1 MIIANIY
8 GGLGNQLFQYAAGRQ
23 LAERNHTRLKLDIE
37 NFKKDKRREYLLNH
51 FALKESFCTS
61 LDKTIIK
68 GKNRIRKLLDKDAQG
83 NIYVEKSV
91 AFDEKVTGLGNNIYL
106 DGYFGNEKYF
116 ISIENIIRDEF
127 RVTKTPDSI
136 NEMFLQKIKS
146 TNSVALHVRRGDYVS
161 NKETNAVHGVCSIAY
176 YKEAIAR
183 VADKTSDPHFF
194 IFSDDMP
201 WVKENL
207 QINEFPVDYIEHNKD
222 LAHEDLRLMYSCKHT
237 IIANSSFSWWGAW
250 LNSNPGKI
258 IIAPEKWN
266 NIPGNETELPVQWI
280 RLRDPQ
286 RA

>member
-23 LAERNHTRLKLDIE
+23 LAERNHTTLKLDIE

-51 FALKESFCTS
+51 FAIKKSFCTS
-61 LDKTIIK
+61 LDKTLIK
-68 GKNRIRKLLDKDAQG
+68 GKNRIKKLRNKDEEVT
-83 NIYVEKSV
+83 IYVEKSL
-91 AFDEKVTGLGNNIYL
+91 AFDEKVTELGNNVYL

-116 ISIENIIRDEF
+116 ISIERIIRDEF
-127 RVTKTPDSI
+127 RVTDTPDSI
-136 NEMFLQKIKS
+136 NEKYLQKIRS

-161 NKETNAVHGVCSIAY
+161 NKETNAIHGVCSVAY
-176 YKEAIAR
+176 YKEAILQIAM
-183 VADKTSDPHFF
+183 KTSSPHFF
-194 IFSDDMP
+194 IFSDDIP

-207 QINEFPVDYIEHNKD
+207 VVNEFPVEYIDHNND
-222 LAHEDLRLMYSCKHT
+222 IPYEDIRLMYSCKHA

-250 LNSNPGKI
+250 LNDNAGKI

-266 NIPGNETELPVQWI
+266 NIPGNETELPRQWI
-280 RLRDPQ
+280 RLHDPQ